1 MARSRETLAAAG
13 VTHVLNA
20 TAFASANYFCAPAGA
35 PPGAPAAADGGP
47 ALSYK
52 ALWLQDTPGEDLGC
66 VLYDVLDWL
75 DGVRECGGSALVH
88 CSQGV
93 SRSVALCI
101 AYLMWRD
108 GEGYDDAFA
117 RVKAVRGVANPNM
130 GFACQLLQWAKRRC
144 AMPDGAR
151 LYRIAPHS
159 AADPRYLVPRQAS
172 RPLLAALDAR
182 FAYVVHA
189 PDALFIWRGAACGAP
204 FVDAAC
210 AVAAQLAKYE
220 AAPLPAHCVDCGSE
234 PAALLDALGVPPEA
248 RGPDGVGLLG
258 AATLRIAA
266 LDDELALYAAGRRS
280 DLALRG
286 GVAAQENALATA
298 GAGASLLPHGMP
310 EEEEQRAA
318 PRMSMPAFATARNL
332 DSTAVRR
339 PRAAPRF
346 SSPAGGFNAPSNDCQ
361 LEAAVEERDPS
372 QLFAFPSLE
381 VRMRCHGYCATVH
394 ALLTLLRRSA
404 CCCSTRTT
412 CSRAARTSCCRPR
425 APCTCG
431 WAPSTR
437 SSSAPAMRR
446 RRRRRASRPPRPPP
460 ACLCPPVHKCRW
472 SWTAASRP
480 HFGTPSKLELFIIL
494 ALESQSCPA

>member
-1 MARSRETLAAAG
+1 MARSRETLTAAG

-35 PPGAPAAADGGP
+35 PLGAPAVADGGP

-66 VLYDVLDWL
+66 VLYDVFDWL
-75 DGVRECGGSALVH
+75 DGVRQCGGAALVH

-117 RVKAVRGVANPNM
+117 RVKAARGVANPNM

-144 AMPDGAR
+144 AMPDVAR

-159 AADPRYLVPRQAS
+159 AADPRYLVPRQVS
-172 RPLLAALDAR
+172 RPLLASLDSR

-189 PDALFIWRGAACGAP
+189 PDALYIWRGAACGAP
-204 FVDAAC
+204 FVAAAC

-220 AAPLPAHCVDCGSE
+220 AAPLPARCVDFGSE
-234 PAALLDALGVPPEA
+234 PAELLDALGVPPEA
-248 RGPDGVGLLG
+248 RGPEGVGLLG

-266 LDDELALYAAGRRS
+266 LDDELTLYAAGRRS

-286 GVAAQENALATA
+286 GVAAQENAIATA
-298 GAGASLLPHGMP
+298 GAGGAPLLQHTLP
-310 EEEEQRAA
+310 EEEELSMRAP
-318 PRMSMPAFATARNL
+318 PRMSTPAFATARSL
-332 DSTAVRR
+332 ESTAVRR
-339 PRAAPRF
+339 PRTTPRF
-346 SSPAGGFNAPSNDCQ
+346 SSPAAGFNAPSSDHQ
-361 LEAAVEERDPS
+361 LEAPVEERDPS

-381 VRMRCHGYCATVH
+381 VRAV
-394 ALLTLLRRSA
+394 A
-404 CCCSTRTT
+404 
-412 CSRAARTSCCRPR
+412 
-425 APCTCG
+425 
-431 WAPSTR
+431 
-437 SSSAPAMRR
+437 RR
-446 RRRRRASRPPRPPP
+446 R
-460 ACLCPPVHKCRW
+460 
-472 SWTAASRP
+472 
-480 HFGTPSKLELFIIL
+480 
-494 ALESQSCPA
+494 QSIVL

>member
-1 MARSRETLAAAG
+1 MARSRETLTAAG

-20 TAFASANYFCAPAGA
+20 TAFASANYFCASAGA
-35 PPGAPAAADGGP
+35 PPGAPAVADGGP

-66 VLYDVLDWL
+66 VLYDVFDWL
-75 DGVRECGGSALVH
+75 DGVRECGGTALVH

-117 RVKAVRGVANPNM
+117 RVKAARGVANPNM

-172 RPLLAALDAR
+172 RPLLAALDSR

-189 PDALFIWRGAACGAP
+189 PDALYIWRGAACGAP
-204 FVDAAC
+204 FVAAAC
-210 AVAAQLAKYE
+210 TVAAQLAKYE
-220 AAPLPAHCVDCGSE
+220 AAPLPARCVDCGSE
-234 PAALLDALGVPPEA
+234 PAELLDALGVPPEV

-258 AATLRIAA
+258 ATTLRVAA
-266 LDDELALYAAGRRS
+266 LDDELTLYASGRRS

-286 GVAAQENALATA
+286 GVAAQENAIASA
-298 GAGASLLPHGMP
+298 GGGASLLQHGPP
-310 EEEEQRAA
+310 EENELDMRSA
-318 PRMSMPAFATARNL
+318 PRMSMPAFATTRSL
-332 DSTAVRR
+332 ESTAVRR
-339 PRAAPRF
+339 PRAIPRF
-346 SSPAGGFNAPSNDCQ
+346 SSPAGGFNAPSSDCQ

-381 VRMRCHGYCATVH
+381 VRASCCAS
-394 ALLTLLRRSA
+394 AAAFLTLSRRSA

-412 CSRAARTSCCRPR
+412 CNRAARTCCCQPR

-431 WAPSTR
+431 LAPSTR
-437 SSSAPAMRR
+437 SSSAPASRHRR
-446 RRRRRASRPPRPPP
+446 PRRASRQPRQPL
-460 ACLCPPVHKCRW
+460 ACQCRLARRCRW
-472 SWTAASRP
+472 SWTAASQPR
-480 HFGTPSKLELFIIL
+480 FGTLSKRELFLIRVDIV
-494 ALESQSCPA
+494 A